1 MLVTEFPMVTL
12 VRAEQRENASSGI
25 ICTLSPI
32 LSVARDVQFK
42 NAGSPELPI
51 EVQSVAL
58 KLTSVRPEQL
68 LNADWPMLVT
78 EFGMVTLV
86 RREQSENARSPMLVT
101 EFPMVRLVRREQL
114 LNA

>member
-1 MLVTEFPMVTL
+1 M
-12 VRAEQRENASSGI
+12 
-25 ICTLSPI
+25 
-32 LSVARDVQFK
+32 ARDVQFENTGK
-42 NAGSPELPI
+42 SELPI
-51 EVQSVAL
+51 KVQSVAL
-58 KLTSVRPEQL
+58 KLTSVRPAQL

-101 EFPMVRLVRREQL
+101 EFPMVRLVWPEHL